1 MTQRRE
7 INAWSDLT
15 GLVEL
20 SVGGGWLF
28 RGEARQFP
36 SLQPKSGRVNDGRGS
51 SRRLPYRL
59 EDESQA
65 LDLFKRQ
72 ARPYLHHAPHDDL
85 EWLAIAQHHG
95 VPTRLLDW
103 TESPLIAAY
112 FAAGGRGADDG
123 ARIYCVHG
131 LPDADRTIGPFESTA
146 VGVYRPPHISPRI
159 SAQSAV
165 FTVHPDPTVNFAPSG
180 LETWTVAK
188 AACHKLKDALT
199 ASGISQASLFPDIDG
214 LSRHVAW
221 LYKWGKL

>member
-1 MTQRRE
+1 MPSGV
-7 INAWSDLT
+7 INNWSDLT
-15 GLVEL
+15 RLVEL
-20 SVGGGWLF
+20 SVQGGWLF
-28 RGEARQFP
+28 RGESRQFP
-36 SLQPKSGRVNDGRGS
+36 SLRPKAGRHSEDRGS
-51 SRRLPYRL
+51 SRRVPYRL
-59 EDESQA
+59 EDERKV

-72 ARPYLHHAPHDDL
+72 ARPYLHHAPQDDL

-123 ARIYCVHG
+123 ARIYCAHG
-131 LPDADRTIGPFESTA
+131 LPDADRSVGLFDSKV
-146 VGVYRPPHISPRI
+146 VGVFRPPHISPRI
-159 SAQSAV
+159 PAQSAV
-165 FTVHPDPTVNFAPSG
+165 FTTHPDPTADFAPSG
-180 LETWTVAK
+180 LQTWTVAK
-188 AACHKLKDALT
+188 AACHTLKDGLT